1 MRGISKFAAG
11 LAAFTMVAGAATT
24 PVMAG
29 DIASAEKLRK
39 LDIMLMVTA
48 LRCRHSVDG
57 FQTDYYDFS
66 AKHNKILNGA
76 AHDMESDLE
85 RQYGPAGAKRAL
97 DKLSVGMANRYGQ
110 GHPSMNCAQLKAA
123 TQELAHQND
132 EASLVAAADRMLA
145 PEPGRVMLAAR
156 N

>member
-1 MRGISKFAAG
+1 MRGFSKFAAG
-11 LAAFTMVAGAATT
+11 LAAFTMIAGTT
-24 PVMAG
+24 STPALAG

-48 LRCRHSVDG
+48 LRCRHSADG
-57 FQTDYYDFS
+57 FQADYYNFS
-66 AKHNKILNGA
+66 AKHNKSLNSA
-76 AHDMESDLE
+76 AHEMQSNLE
-85 RQYGPAGAKRAL
+85 REYGPAGAKRAL

-123 TQELAHQND
+123 TQELAQQGD
-132 EASLVAAADRMLA
+132 YASLVAAADRMLA
-145 PEPGRVMLAAR
+145 PDTGHVMLAAR